1 MLDHAMAGWAPL
13 GFLGRHFINF
23 HRVSRTM
30 SDAPN
35 PMSDRKWRPLER
47 NERRVVGVLAEK
59 AKTTP
64 ENYPMSINA
73 LVNGSNQKSNRF
85 PQMTLDEGQVQDALD
100 SLRRMGAVALIQG
113 DGRVEKFRHL
123 LYEWLGV
130 DKVELAV
137 MTELLLRGAQ
147 TLGELRG
154 RAARME
160 PIKDVAAL
168 QPIVDSLRQ
177 KGLLI
182 YLTPP
187 GRGGVVTHNL
197 YHPQEL
203 AKLRAEHSGGAGE
216 EGVTNTSAPISPPS
230 GVSPAGM
237 SRDPHSPPTSR
248 TADTT
253 PVSAA
258 LTAPPAATGRGE
270 QLDDLRSELAALRRE
285 VAELREQSEI
295 MIGEMRRELDDLKS
309 QLGA

>member
-1 MLDHAMAGWAPL
+1 
-13 GFLGRHFINF
+13 
-23 HRVSRTM
+23 
-30 SDAPN
+30 
-35 PMSDRKWRPLER
+35 LER

-64 ENYPMSINA
+64 ENYPLSINA
-73 LVNGSNQKSNRF
+73 LINGCNQKSNRF
-85 PQMTLDEGQVQDALD
+85 PQMTLDEAQVQEALD
-100 SLRRMGAVALIQG
+100 SLRRAGAVALIQG

-130 DKVELAV
+130 DKAELAV

-160 PIKDVAAL
+160 PIKDISAL

-197 YHPQEL
+197 YQPQEL
-203 AKLRAEHSGGAGE
+203 AKLQSEHGADAGGGSSQAGP
-216 EGVTNTSAPISPPS
+216 SAASSTPAWHAPPTL
-230 GVSPAGM
+230 GENRGLHDKHPQPPAG
-237 SRDPHSPPTSR
+237 
-248 TADTT
+248 
-253 PVSAA
+253 
-258 LTAPPAATGRGE
+258 LGGPPATRGDIATNNGE
-270 QLDDLRSELAALRRE
+270 LLSLRDELASLRRE
-285 VAELREQSEI
+285 VAELREQSDTTV
-295 MIGEMRRELDDLKS
+295 GELRRELEDLKS
-309 QLGA
+309 QLGV

>member
-1 MLDHAMAGWAPL
+1 MTEA
-13 GFLGRHFINF
+13 
-23 HRVSRTM
+23 
-30 SDAPN
+30 N
-35 PMSDRKWRPLER
+35 PTPTSEKKWRPLER
-47 NERRVVGVLAEK
+47 NERRVAGVLAEK

-64 ENYPMSINA
+64 ENYPMSLNA
-73 LVNGSNQKSNRF
+73 LVNGCNQKSNRF

-130 DKVELAV
+130 DKGELAV

-160 PIKDVAAL
+160 PIKDVGSL
-168 QPIVDSLRQ
+168 QPIVDSLLQ

-197 YHPQEL
+197 YQPQEL
-203 AKLRAEHSGGAGE
+203 DKLRAEHGGGDPMEAPGFAG
-216 EGVTNTSAPISPPS
+216 GHSRPAPTPTPVPARDAPS
-230 GVSPAGM
+230 LSTAEIMSPAAKA
-237 SRDPHSPPTSR
+237 
-248 TADTT
+248 ADDE
-253 PVSAA
+253 
-258 LTAPPAATGRGE
+258 LQE
-270 QLDDLRSELAALRRE
+270 LRSELAALRRE
-285 VAELREQSEI
+285 LAEVREQAE
-295 MIGEMRRELDDLKS
+295 GTANELRRELEDLKG
-309 QLGA
+309 QLGV